1 MIRRL
6 RGKILL
12 SLALGAAVL
21 LGLGLYADLPKL
33 IHTLAR
39 FETRLIPPVLGLT
52 VFNYALRF
60 VKWHYYLRVV
70 GIRSLSVRRSLLVFL
85 SGFSMTVTP
94 GKVGEWLKSF
104 LLKEETG
111 TPVSVTAPIII
122 AERISDGL
130 AMVILAAAGL
140 ILYGYGWQAL
150 VIALVLALAFVAVS
164 QYRPLANAI
173 LGLCARLPIV
183 GPRVQ
188 QLEQF
193 YESANQLLSWRNL
206 GLAVGIGVVP
216 WSAEGVAFY
225 LVLLALGV
233 AATPLLLVQAISI
246 LAASTILGAL
256 SMLPGG
262 LAVAE
267 GSIAGLLLLLGVT
280 TDTSVAAAATLAIR
294 LGTLWF
300 GVSLGVVAL
309 LVVAGRL
316 PGEAG
321 GSWTAGDGQR
331 SPSGEASLVAT
342 ERPSD
347 SGS

>member
-33 IHTLAR
+33 IHTLSG
-39 FETRLIPPVLGLT
+39 FEARLIPPILGLT
-52 VFNYALRF
+52 MFNYGLRF

-70 GIRSLSVRRSLLVFL
+70 GIRRLSIRRSLLVFL

-104 LLKEETG
+104 LLREETG
-111 TPVSVTAPIII
+111 TPVSVTAPIIL

-164 QYRPLANAI
+164 QYRPLANAVI
-173 LGLCARLPIV
+173 NVCARLPLV
-183 GPRVQ
+183 GPRVR

-206 GLAVGIGVVP
+206 GLAVGIGVVS

-233 AATPLLLVQAISI
+233 SATPLLLVQAVSI

-300 GVSLGVVAL
+300 GVTLGVVAL

-316 PGEAG
+316 PGEAVG
-321 GSWTAGDGQR
+321 GQIADGGQ
-331 SPSGEASLVAT
+331 SPPVRKASVAAS

-347 SGS
+347 SGG